1 MGGTR
6 SAETSITVYK
16 TRYCNIL
23 DCLTLEF
30 NVLVTAESRR
40 VNFYYESVSWIRKKK
55 RLWDWRR
62 CGYDLVIKPFTFY
75 ISVKFTACETWMFVV
90 VRLWHYRCSSKRS
103 VSQRQLSNCELSSS
117 ATWCFGWV
125 QAHCGKWSPYI
136 TCVKACLFQEAS

>member
-6 SAETSITVYK
+6 SAETSVTVYK

-30 NVLVTAESRR
+30 NVLVTAESG
-40 VNFYYESVSWIRKKK
+40 VWISIMKVCSALEKKK
-55 RLWDWRR
+55 TDWRK

-75 ISVKFTACETWMFVV
+75 ISVKFTACETRMFVV
-90 VRLWHYRCSSKRS
+90 VRFWHYRCSSKRS
-103 VSQRQLSNCELSSS
+103 VSQRQLSNCELNSS

-125 QAHCGKWSPYI
+125 QAQYGKWSPYI